1 MSRSIGIYC
10 PHCSTRMYV
19 NGRKQP
25 SPVLHK
31 LVVTCKNPRCLASF
45 SAHVEIVSAIQK
57 SLTPDSAITASNSIR
72 NLHPWFKEL
81 EFLVQSIEVNPSAA
95 QDSIGHIKGF
105 ISCLQLCSLIDLSE
119 AQQYTRRLDQ
129 LSLFTTDLTK

>member
-10 PHCSTRMYV
+10 PHCGTRMYV

-31 LVVTCKNPRCLASF
+31 LVVSCKNQRCLASYN
-45 SAHVEIVSAIQK
+45 AHVEIVSAIQK
-57 SLTPDSAITASNSIR
+57 SLTPSDEVSSIQ

-95 QDSIGHIKGF
+95 KDSIGHIKGF
-105 ISCLQLCSLIDLSE
+105 IQALQICSLIDLSE
-119 AQQYTRRLDQ
+119 AQRYIRRINN
-129 LSLFTTDLTK
+129 LSLFTTDMTQ

>member
-1 MSRSIGIYC
+1 MSKSIGIYC
-10 PHCSTRMYV
+10 PHCETRMYV

-45 SAHVEIVSAIQK
+45 SAHVEIVSAIHQ
-57 SLTPDSAITASNSIR
+57 SLTPDSNITATAIR
-72 NLHPWFKEL
+72 NFHPWFKEL

-95 QDSIGHIKGF
+95 KDSIGHIKGF
-105 ISCLQLCSLIDLSE
+105 ISCLQICSLIDLSE

-129 LSLFTTDLTK
+129 LSLFPTDMTQ